1 LGLKRHRK
9 NYYKNSSAKRK
20 AYRLQRLR
28 VGLRLSAVGLGAV
41 MLSILFVFCYS
52 LLTHSSFFKAS
63 DVVVE
68 GRQRLTQEEVLDQAH
83 LHTGMNVFAVNLT
96 TTRKRLLAHPWI
108 ASAEVG
114 REIPS
119 GIQVRIKE
127 HKPLAIL
134 DLGRK
139 FVLNTEGRIFKEW
152 QSSDPQGLP
161 MVTGLNYA
169 DIDPQGQT
177 ASAAYKSILRVLKL
191 GRQAG
196 SVLPNDRIQRIAV
209 DREIGITVYAFE
221 SARAIKLGYKD
232 YPLKYGRLRHV
243 LGYLNTRPH
252 TADFDS
258 IDLVNMDRIVINP
271 IKSKPSV
278 TDHKEV

>member
-28 VGLRLSAVGLGAV
+28 VCWRLTAVGLGAAA
-41 MLSILFVFCYS
+41 LSIVFVFCYS
-52 LLTHSSFFKAS
+52 LLTQSTFFKAS

-68 GRQRLTQEEVLDQAH
+68 GPQRLTTQAVLDQAH
-83 LHTGMNVFAVNLT
+83 LRVGMNIFAVNLT

-119 GIQVRIKE
+119 GIQVRIEE
-127 HKPLAIL
+127 HEPLAIL

-139 FVLNTEGRIFKEW
+139 FVLNAEGRIFKEW
-152 QSSDPQGLP
+152 HPSDPGDLP
-161 MVTGLNYA
+161 LVTGLDYA
-169 DIDPQGQT
+169 DIDPHGQ
-177 ASAAYKSILRVLKL
+177 ASSAAYKSILRVLKL
-191 GRQAG
+191 GRQPA
-196 SVLPNDRIQRIAV
+196 SVLPNERIQRIDV

-221 SARAIKLGYKD
+221 KAQAIKLGFKD
-232 YPLKYGRLRHV
+232 YPTKYGRLKHV
-243 LGYLNTRPH
+243 LGYLKARPH

-258 IDLVNMDRIVINP
+258 IDLVNLDRIVINP
-271 IKSKPSV
+271 VKSKPSG